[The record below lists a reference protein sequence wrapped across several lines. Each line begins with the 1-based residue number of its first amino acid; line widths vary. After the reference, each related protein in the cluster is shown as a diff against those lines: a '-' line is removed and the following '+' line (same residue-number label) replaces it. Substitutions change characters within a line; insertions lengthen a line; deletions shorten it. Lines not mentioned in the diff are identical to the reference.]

1 MKNIKLMPGL
11 LLIGIIL
18 LTSGCKKEEQPIPP
32 ASTQADFTYVVSNN
46 GYAPCVVTFTNT
58 SIQALGYFWDFGNG
72 QTSVEANPV
81 VNYDSAGIFAVT
93 LTCTAGNNVY
103 YNKVKKTVGLIVK
116 SPEAPSVNVL
126 YFADRAAGKAKFVI
140 LNGQPPVVQEFTVGG
155 LGQVYGIAVDTAHR
169 KVYIT
174 DYSGGSIFMAN
185 VDGTNMTKIVTT
197 DLAID
202 GPYGI
207 VVVGDKIYWTMQ
219 DAIYSAGLDGS
230 NPAIAISFGGN
241 VPKLPLD
248 MKFDY
253 AHNKFYFVNDRYSVA
268 NGGGL
273 WSMNLDGSALT
284 NIIPDLDGSAL
295 DIDIPNNKLYFAAYA
310 VAGTAITEDGFYSSN
325 LDGTNIQKFGNFGAK
340 ASWGIAHDPE
350 SGKLYFGIRATASGP
365 DGKIIQANL
374 DGGTQSDF
382 ISGIN
387 PYALTFAKVKL

>member
-1 MKNIKLMPGL
+1 MKAIKSLPGL
-11 LLIGIIL
+11 ILIGIMIFL
-18 LTSGCKKEEQPIPP
+18 SGCKKEEQPIPP
-32 ASTQADFTYVVSNN
+32 ASTQADFTYTISNN
-46 GYAPCVVTFTNT
+46 GYAPCDITITNT
-58 SIQALGYFWDFGNG
+58 SILAKGYFWDFGNG
-72 QTSVEANPV
+72 KTSVEANPV
-81 VNYDSAGIFAVT
+81 VTYDSAGIFQIT
-93 LTCTAGNNVY
+93 LTCTAENNVY
-103 YNKVKKTVGLIVK
+103 YNKTQKTVGIIVK

-126 YFADRAAGKAKFVI
+126 YFADRAAGKVKFVI
-140 LNGQPPVVQEFTVGG
+140 LNEQSPVIQEFTEGG
-155 LGQVYGIAVDTAHR
+155 LGQVYGIAVDTLHR

-185 VDGTNMTKIVTT
+185 VDGTGMTKIVTT

-207 VVVGDKIYWTMQ
+207 VVVADKIYWTMQ

-273 WSMNLDGSALT
+273 WSVNLDGSALT

-310 VAGTAITEDGFYSSN
+310 VAGTSISEDGFYSSN

-340 ASWGIAHDPE
+340 ASWGIAHNPQ

-382 ISGIN
+382 ITAIN